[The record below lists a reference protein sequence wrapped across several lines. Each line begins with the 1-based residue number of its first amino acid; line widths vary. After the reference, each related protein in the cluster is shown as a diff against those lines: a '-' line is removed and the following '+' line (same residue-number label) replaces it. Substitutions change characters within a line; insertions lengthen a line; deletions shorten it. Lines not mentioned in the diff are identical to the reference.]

1 MIALILK
8 KNIKEIISVN
18 NNIKKCNINSNLK
31 IKFIPETEE
40 INSFL
45 NKIKLLG
52 DIYYNK
58 FSFKKCPINAKEEKK
73 YLVTGD
79 KENILTKTGEDDCW
93 MGAICEKELD
103 KNAKKIK
110 WKVKILKTK
119 CKNIV
124 VGVSPVDFDINSS
137 SHDNY
142 GWNFS
147 CYSSKLFSG
156 PPHNYQFKVSNLSK
170 VKDEII
176 LIMDMEKKT
185 LKFIIDEEDKGASY
199 FDIPLDKPIT
209 PVVYLYDKGD
219 SVEISD

>member
-1 MIALILK
+1 M
-8 KNIKEIISVN
+8 
-18 NNIKKCNINSNLK
+18 
-31 IKFIPETEE
+31 
-40 INSFL
+40 
-45 NKIKLLG
+45 
-52 DIYYNK
+52 
-58 FSFKKCPINAKEEKK
+58 
-73 YLVTGD
+73 
-79 KENILTKTGEDDCW
+79 
-93 MGAICEKELD
+93 
-103 KNAKKIK
+103 
-110 WKVKILKTK
+110 
-119 CKNIV
+119 
-124 VGVSPVDFDINSS
+124 SPVDFDINSS
-137 SHDNY
+137 SYDNY

-219 SVEISD
+219 SVEICD